1 MTVPVND
8 VVLRRHVVRRVS
20 GDEVV
25 VQTQAEAEWFV
36 RSRDTY
42 LRETKFSEGTDLQDL
57 DRLLVLELMI
67 FRWQQHL
74 FAGRDYYGDEIN
86 EKQLTMDMKL
96 YSDQLTKVKESM
108 GLSKK
113 ARDELAS
120 EGNFAQWLADLKAR
134 GKLFGVHRETQLS
147 KMLALG
153 KELFTIVGTFDR
165 CDEEERRKI
174 GFESESN
181 ILDWIRTVMRP
192 EYERLDAHFR
202 EHEQRYW
209 RRD

>member
-1 MTVPVND
+1 MTMPVND
-8 VVLRRHVVRRVS
+8 TVPRRHIVRRVS

-25 VQTQAEAEWFV
+25 VQTKAEAEWFQ

-42 LRETKFSEGTDLQDL
+42 LKETKFTEGTDLQDL

-86 EKQLTMDMKL
+86 EKQMTMDTKT
-96 YSDQLTKVKESM
+96 YSDQLTKLKESM

-113 ARDELAS
+113 SRDELAS
-120 EGNFAQWLADLKAR
+120 EGNFASWLADLKAR
-134 GKLFGVHRETQLS
+134 GKLFGIHRENQLS

-153 KELFTIVGTFDR
+153 KELFTIVGTYDR
-165 CDEEERRKI
+165 CDAEERRKI
-174 GFESESN
+174 GFETETDV
-181 ILDWIRTVMRP
+181 LDWIRDVMRP
-192 EYERLDAHFR
+192 EYERLDEHFR
-202 EHEQRYW
+202 ANVQQYW
-209 RRD
+209 KRD